1 MWKIQLESRKLNNL
15 YEEFR
20 LKLHENCHYGF
31 IALLFS
37 SKITPSR
44 SHVVYYPIKDKLKK
58 CIHGNSDTN
67 VQFLNF
73 FLWKL
78 KLLVKKLCEA
88 MTSLH
93 QIVF

>member
-58 CIHGNSDTN
+58 CIHGNCDTKCS
-67 VQFLNF
+67 VFEFLPVET
-73 FLWKL
+73 KVAGE
-78 KLLVKKLCEA
+78 KI
-88 MTSLH
+88 M
-93 QIVF
+93 